1 MMIDFDPKIIHG
13 RLASEFGLRQQCV
26 LFIAD
31 ISGQRMTAIPT
42 INFSTMLHR
51 SKLDS

>member
-1 MMIDFDPKIIHG
+1 MMIDFGEKIIFEKS
-13 RLASEFGLRQQCV
+13 ASEFSLAQQCV

-31 ISGQRMTAIPT
+31 ITGRRMTAIPT